1 MRFLTIVR
9 HCDAE
14 PASADYDRVLSP
26 AGRAQGR
33 YLRKQVETGV
43 LAAYGPATA
52 LVSSASRTR
61 ETYALAFAGTPFVR
75 ALETSDLIYNGR
87 RDVSAVDLIAALAE
101 VDPVTDNLLVVAHNP
116 SVYELA
122 ATLAV
127 ELPEAV
133 TRSGFAVGSA
143 VVIEIRD
150 DQPLSLEKGRV
161 VAVVEAPLV

>member
-1 MRFLTIVR
+1 M
-9 HCDAE
+9 
-14 PASADYDRVLSP
+14 
-26 AGRAQGR
+26 
-33 YLRKQVETGV
+33 
-43 LAAYGPATA
+43 
-52 LVSSASRTR
+52 
-61 ETYALAFAGTPFVR
+61 
-75 ALETSDLIYNGR
+75 
-87 RDVSAVDLIAALAE
+87 
-101 VDPVTDNLLVVAHNP
+101 TDNLLVVAHNP